1 MKKPLKFTP
10 PPPPPQFS
18 GEVSK
23 TPDLNNFND
32 IEWDITEDIDFR
44 ISPDKFQKMSVLAC
58 TGGCGSD
65 GDGDGGGCAGG
76 DGDGDG
82 GGCND
87 CDVDGDCF
95 GGGGGDGSSKSSPP
109 PSDGSTSSTGTTS

>member
-1 MKKPLKFTP
+1 MNKPLKFTP
-10 PPPPPQFS
+10 PPPPPPFS

-58 TGGCGSD
+58 TGGCGPCTSS
-65 GDGDGGGCAGG
+65 GG

-82 GGCND
+82 S
-87 CDVDGDCF
+87 CDEGDC
-95 GGGGGDGSSKSSPP
+95 GDGSSGDGSSKSSPP
-109 PSDGSTSSTGTTS
+109 PSGGDGSCTSTSSSSA

>member
-1 MKKPLKFTP
+1 MSKPLKFTP

-58 TGGCGSD
+58 TGGCGPCTSS
-65 GDGDGGGCAGG
+65 GG

-82 GGCND
+82 GTTSTAD
-87 CDVDGDCF
+87 
-95 GGGGGDGSSKSSPP
+95 GDGSSKSTPSP
-109 PSDGSTSSTGTTS
+109 PSDGSTATGTTA